1 MFNNNNPNN
10 MQPDNVSHDAKQQA
24 ATKQK
29 NNYEE
34 YLTTVERCQRTGK
47 IEISLR
53 YCTQCLIDMP
63 LRARHCRE
71 C

>member
-1 MFNNNNPNN
+1 MAGVVGLQYPPKINY
-10 MQPDNVSHDAKQQA
+10 
-24 ATKQK
+24 
-29 NNYEE
+29 NNYMNIQPRYQIHHNLDEN
-34 YLTTVERCQRTGK
+34 LTTIERCHKTGK

-63 LRARHCRE
+63 LRARHCRL